1 MSLRPD
7 RLTADLKA
15 YAHELGF
22 ALVGVTD
29 ARPFE
34 QAERQV
40 LDWMEHGHQGGMAWL
55 NEARARLA
63 ARPREVLPGARSLL
77 VVGVSYRTVEPF
89 SDEATGG
96 EPRARI
102 SRYAWGE
109 DYHDAMRGRLR
120 LLAAFL
126 AHHAVPPVQCRPF
139 VDSGPLLERDAA
151 IRAGLG
157 FRGKNTN
164 LLTPIGSL
172 VFLGA
177 LLTTAELA
185 VDAPPPAKDCGSC
198 RLCLDACPTDAL
210 ATPYHL
216 AADRCIAYLTI
227 EHRGPVPEAPR
238 PLMGEWL
245 FGCDVCQDVC
255 PHNRSARLQGGG
267 WDVFQPRPSIGTAPA
282 ASDIL
287 ALDDEGYRLRF
298 KGSPMKRAK
307 RAGLAR
313 NAALVLGNA
322 GDLSALPA
330 LEHALENDP
339 DPGVREAAH
348 WAIRRLTETDDTATR
363 GPDPRC
369 PVRA

>member
-1 MSLRPD
+1 MNPGPR
-7 RLTADLKA
+7 RLAAAAKD
-15 YAHELGF
+15 YARELGF
-22 ALVGVTD
+22 ALVGITD

-40 LDWMEHGHQGGMAWL
+40 MDWMEHGHQGEMAWL

-63 ARPREVLPGARSLL
+63 ARPADVLPGARSLL
-77 VVGVSYRTVEPF
+77 VVGASYRTVEPL
-89 SDEATGG
+89 SDGAAGAG
-96 EPRARI
+96 PRARI
-102 SRYAWGE
+102 SRYAWGD

-126 AHHAVPPVQCRPF
+126 AKHATPPVESRPF

-164 LLTPIGSL
+164 LLTPLGSF

-177 LLTTAELA
+177 LLTTAELEI
-185 VDAPPPAKDCGSC
+185 DEPPAPKDCGSC

-227 EHRGPVPEAPR
+227 EHRGAVPEPMR
-238 PLMGEWL
+238 RLTGEWL

-255 PHNRSARLQGGG
+255 PHNRSARLHGSG
-267 WDVFQPRPSIGTAPA
+267 WDIFQPRPSVGTAPQ

-298 KGSPMKRAK
+298 KGSPLKRAK

-322 GDLSALPA
+322 GDPDALPA
-330 LEHALENDP
+330 LERASANDP
-339 DPGVREAAH
+339 DPDVRATAE
-348 WAIRRLTETDDTATR
+348 WAIRRLAETDATGR
-363 GPDPRC
+363 GLRPTDPI
-369 PVRA
+369 RA